1 VHDLPW
7 GRRERNGAECVGAM
21 TAEKDQ
27 GGESKPKK
35 LITPSQVTGGALA
48 SVTAAYLGSHLG
60 VAGTFWGAGLSS
72 VVISVGGAVY
82 QRSLERTKDK
92 ATIAAAK
99 TALTRAK
106 RQSLTIA
113 LRPTEANAGEK
124 AGVESEPKLSTE
136 DLDRLRQARSRPSI
150 APVTVDPT
158 RQATRKIHPVPN
170 AVRPGMHWPD
180 GEHVV
185 DHPHVAGTSEPTVR
199 IEREDAPAESAE
211 PSVAPSPSA
220 ATNLIDKDA
229 LPSAPTRRVRWAMV
243 AVTSVLVFVVCML
256 LVTGFEGITG
266 KPLSGGQRGTS
277 LGRVFRPNPPATPI
291 LPAQP
296 VSTTR
301 EQRPSQVLE
310 PTITA
315 QPSQP
320 PSVEPTSQTPRPT
333 SQPASSPQPTP
344 TTSAT
349 STTTSST
356 GQAPESGTLLP
367 GQ

>member
-1 VHDLPW
+1 
-7 GRRERNGAECVGAM
+7 M
-21 TAEKDQ
+21 TAEKDRGGTAEKDR
-27 GGESKPKK
+27 GGESKSKN
-35 LITPSQVTGGALA
+35 LISPSQVAGGALA

-106 RQSLTIA
+106 RQSLVIA
-113 LRPTEANAGEK
+113 LRPPEGKGGENEDAK
-124 AGVESEPKLSTE
+124 SDPKLSTE

-158 RQATRKIHPVPN
+158 RQVTRKIHPVPN

-185 DHPHVAGTSEPTVR
+185 DDPKVAGTSEPTIR
-199 IEREDAPAESAE
+199 IEREDAPSESAE
-211 PSVAPSPSA
+211 PSPAPSPSA
-220 ATNLIDKDA
+220 ATKMIGKGA
-229 LPSAPTRRVRWAMV
+229 LQPAPPRRMRWATV
-243 AVTSVLVFVVCML
+243 AVTSALVFVVCVL

-266 KPLSGGQRGTS
+266 IPLSGGQRGTS
-277 LGRVFRPNPPATPI
+277 LGRVFRPNPPAAPI
-291 LPAQP
+291 PPAQP

-301 EQRPSQVLE
+301 QQRPSQVPE
-310 PTITA
+310 PPTITV

-320 PSVEPTSQTPRPT
+320 PSVEPTSQAPRAT
-333 SQPASSPQPTP
+333 SQPASTQQPAP

-349 STTTSST
+349 STAPSST
-356 GQAPESGTLLP
+356 EQQAPESGTLLP